1 MKHIF
6 KKPSFYLI
14 SSATDGDEKAIEG
27 YMAMCN
33 SYEERQEIL

>member
-14 SSATDGDEKAIEG
+14 SSATDGDEKAIEK
-27 YMAMCN
+27 
-33 SYEERQEIL
+33 ILAIYDPYISK